1 MESIALPADFKDLLK
16 VAKKNAST
24 DWEKD
29 FTKEL
34 ADRHKKWGD
43 ELYISEKQLAI
54 LQKIASG
61 KDEEAE
67 EEEGAE

>member
-1 MESIALPADFKDLLK
+1 MESIALPVDFKDLLK

-34 ADRHKKWGD
+34 AERHKKWGD
-43 ELYISEKQLAI
+43 GLYISEKQLAI
-54 LQKIASG
+54 LQKIAGG
-61 KDEEAE
+61 KDEDAE
-67 EEEGAE
+67 EEEVDA